1 MQIYLS
7 DADGQPFYLQV
18 VNQVKFLI
26 ASGRLEPGEQLPS
39 VRKLSEQLT
48 ITPNTVARAYR
59 ELEGEGVV
67 VTRRGAGVFVSNGVS
82 PLSRREKVRIL
93 NERIDVLLA
102 ESLQLGIDVDTLV
115 HFIRQ
120 RRQRFASPTEP
131 KDD

>member
-1 MQIYLS
+1 MQIHLS
-7 DADGQPFYLQV
+7 DADGMPFYLQV
-18 VNQVKFLI
+18 ANQVKFLI
-26 ASGRLEPGEQLPS
+26 ASGRLEPGAQLPS

-59 ELEGEGVV
+59 ELEAEGVV

-93 NERIDVLLA
+93 NERIDALLA
-102 ESLQLGIDVDTLV
+102 ESLQLGIDVDALV

-120 RRQRFASPTEP
+120 RRQRFVSSAEQQ
-131 KDD
+131 DD